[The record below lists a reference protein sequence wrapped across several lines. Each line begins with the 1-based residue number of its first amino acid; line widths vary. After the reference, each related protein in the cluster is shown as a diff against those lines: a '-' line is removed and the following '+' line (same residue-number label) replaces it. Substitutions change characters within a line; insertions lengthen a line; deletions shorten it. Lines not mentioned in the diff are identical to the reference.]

1 MNTIS
6 SDSLRALFDAVLEI
20 PPGERAA
27 YLQAHCPDAALRT
40 RVLELLEAD
49 ARTSDSL
56 QRDWVERIAQGL
68 GDEAPSTIHAPALP
82 PDGRIGPFRIVR
94 VIGQGGFSTVFEAE
108 REFEGVTQRVALK
121 LLHCGLHT
129 ADARRRFEH
138 ERRALLQLKHPNIT
152 RLIDAG
158 VTDTGQP
165 YIALEL
171 VEGVPITE
179 YARAHRLDLPARLAL
194 FTDVCH
200 AVDAAHRALIVHRD
214 IKPSNVLVSSD
225 GAVSLLDFGIA
236 KLLDTPEEHQTLAPA
251 FTPAYA
257 APEQQAGGHIIT
269 ATDVYALGILLDEL
283 ITCERR
289 AFGETRRPSVR
300 VTDTTQPDALPAPPQ
315 TMRKLLRGDLDNI
328 VLKAVAEEP
337 ERRYASASALAE
349 DIGRHLS
356 HLPVIAHPPSSWYRA
371 RKFVARHR
379 GGVAT
384 TAVFLLAILAALG
397 VTLWQAKVA
406 RLEATRANEV
416 QNFLESLFQPLSD
429 GMETART
436 PTLPELLD
444 RGRRQV
450 EERYEGDAQIRA
462 QLLAMFLR
470 IHQKLGETRDI
481 EGLAEAARTAAIAAW
496 GE

>member
-68 GDEAPSTIHAPALP
+68 GDETPSTIHAPALP

-108 REFEGVTQRVALK
+108 REFEGVAQRVALK

-179 YARAHRLDLPARLAL
+179 SPVRTGSTFPRCWHCSPMSA
-194 FTDVCH
+194 
-200 AVDAAHRALIVHRD
+200 
-214 IKPSNVLVSSD
+214 
-225 GAVSLLDFGIA
+225 
-236 KLLDTPEEHQTLAPA
+236 TPW
-251 FTPAYA
+251 
-257 APEQQAGGHIIT
+257 
-269 ATDVYALGILLDEL
+269 
-283 ITCERR
+283 
-289 AFGETRRPSVR
+289 TRRIVR
-300 VTDTTQPDALPAPPQ
+300 
-315 TMRKLLRGDLDNI
+315 
-328 VLKAVAEEP
+328 
-337 ERRYASASALAE
+337 
-349 DIGRHLS
+349 
-356 HLPVIAHPPSSWYRA
+356 
-371 RKFVARHR
+371 
-379 GGVAT
+379 
-384 TAVFLLAILAALG
+384 
-397 VTLWQAKVA
+397 
-406 RLEATRANEV
+406 
-416 QNFLESLFQPLSD
+416 
-429 GMETART
+429 
-436 PTLPELLD
+436 
-444 RGRRQV
+444 
-450 EERYEGDAQIRA
+450 
-462 QLLAMFLR
+462 
-470 IHQKLGETRDI
+470 
-481 EGLAEAARTAAIAAW
+481 
-496 GE
+496 

>member
-108 REFEGVTQRVALK
+108 REFESVTQRVALK

-179 YARAHRLDLPARLAL
+179 SPVRTGSTFPRGWHCSPMSA
-194 FTDVCH
+194 
-200 AVDAAHRALIVHRD
+200 
-214 IKPSNVLVSSD
+214 
-225 GAVSLLDFGIA
+225 
-236 KLLDTPEEHQTLAPA
+236 TPW
-251 FTPAYA
+251 
-257 APEQQAGGHIIT
+257 
-269 ATDVYALGILLDEL
+269 
-283 ITCERR
+283 
-289 AFGETRRPSVR
+289 TRRIVR
-300 VTDTTQPDALPAPPQ
+300 
-315 TMRKLLRGDLDNI
+315 
-328 VLKAVAEEP
+328 
-337 ERRYASASALAE
+337 
-349 DIGRHLS
+349 
-356 HLPVIAHPPSSWYRA
+356 
-371 RKFVARHR
+371 
-379 GGVAT
+379 
-384 TAVFLLAILAALG
+384 
-397 VTLWQAKVA
+397 
-406 RLEATRANEV
+406 
-416 QNFLESLFQPLSD
+416 
-429 GMETART
+429 
-436 PTLPELLD
+436 
-444 RGRRQV
+444 
-450 EERYEGDAQIRA
+450 
-462 QLLAMFLR
+462 
-470 IHQKLGETRDI
+470 
-481 EGLAEAARTAAIAAW
+481 
-496 GE
+496 